1 MSRRTG
7 TERRAHPE
15 SPPEFPQAVHRE
27 HAQPGTKRSLAP
39 PLKLGQFLDHDFQN
53 FLKQIFAFY
62 PRVRITSAFED
73 DETLDS
79 ADKVMAYWERRN
91 REITA
96 KKLLPDRM
104 LHFDLVTVK

>member
-1 MSRRTG
+1 MIESSQNTRRRGDESTRFRYG
-7 TERRAHPE
+7 RRALRTFRHVRFNPRCLVDLQRHD
-15 SPPEFPQAVHRE
+15 P
-27 HAQPGTKRSLAP
+27 LA
-39 PLKLGQFLDHDFQN
+39 

-62 PRVRITSAFED
+62 PRVRVISAFED

-79 ADKVMAYWERRN
+79 AEKVMAYWEKRN

-104 LHFDLVTVK
+104 LHFDLVTAR